1 MSVTLLKYRFDGPFN
16 NCESIESTEGLY
28 VILKGDSAVLEVID
42 LRHSLNLAQ
51 ELVDEQNSEDWF
63 GPPNAPTSIAV
74 LYAYE
79 FEPAEFET
87 VIAELTDWLA
97 VTRQSP
103 ALVA

>member
-1 MSVTLLKYRFDGPFN
+1 MGVTLLTYRFDGPFN

-28 VILKGDSAVLEVID
+28 AILKGNSAVLEVID
-42 LRHSLNLAQ
+42 LRHALNLSQ
-51 ELVDEQNSEDWF
+51 ELADHQDSEDWP

-79 FEPAEFET
+79 FEPSEFEA

-97 VTRQSP
+97 FTHQSP